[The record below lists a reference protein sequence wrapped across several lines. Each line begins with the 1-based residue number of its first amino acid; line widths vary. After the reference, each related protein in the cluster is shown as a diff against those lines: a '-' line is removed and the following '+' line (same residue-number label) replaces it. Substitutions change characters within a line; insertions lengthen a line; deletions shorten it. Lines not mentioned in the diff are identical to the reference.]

1 MNAFI
6 RNEGQFLHH
15 CQKCRLGSLY
25 QIHIESRSCKKTY
38 VPHFLI
44 LKVTIFD
51 RVVLEAERFQ
61 PWNDMF

>member
-1 MNAFI
+1 MKDNSFI
-6 RNEGQFLHH
+6 TVKNVDV
-15 CQKCRLGSLY
+15 GSLY
-25 QIHIESRSCKKTY
+25 QIHIESRSCKKMY